1 MKELNRR
8 FEMVISEEQSEKWSE
23 LAKSQNLTKAEL
35 VRRTMK
41 SYLEGK
47 TTQKDWEIYQ
57 KLGEL
62 IEELKE
68 KKEQGFIEAGKT
80 INEVINRVEQLRLEV
95 ILNHQQL
102 RKLENR
108 KLSRS

>member
-1 MKELNRR
+1 MKQLNRR
-8 FEMVISEEQSEKWSE
+8 FEMLISQEQSEEWSA

-68 KKEQGFIEAGKT
+68 KQDECLAEPDKM
-80 INEVINRVEQLRLEV
+80 INELMNRIEQLRLEV
-95 ILNHQQL
+95 IFNPQQL
-102 RKLENR
+102 KKLENR
-108 KLSRS
+108 ELSRS

>member
-1 MKELNRR
+1 MKQLNCR
-8 FEMVISEEQSEKWSE
+8 FEMLISQEQSEKWSA

-57 KLGEL
+57 KLGKFS
-62 IEELKE
+62 EELAQ
-68 KKEQGFIEAGKT
+68 KKVECVANPTET
-80 INEVINRVEQLRLEV
+80 INELIKSIEQLRLEV
-95 ILNHQQL
+95 IFNNQQ
-102 RKLENR
+102 RKR
-108 KLSRS
+108 V